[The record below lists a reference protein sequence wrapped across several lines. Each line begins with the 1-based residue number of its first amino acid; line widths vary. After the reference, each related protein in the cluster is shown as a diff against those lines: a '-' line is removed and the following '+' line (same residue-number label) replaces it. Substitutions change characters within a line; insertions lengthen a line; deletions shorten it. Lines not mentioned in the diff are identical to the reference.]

1 MKKLERETGIE
12 PATSRLGEHGNARF
26 IRSPIHHHPAKRT
39 LLLEFE
45 RGLRMDELR
54 GLLDSFSL
62 ARDVPMFALFVVH
75 IERHWGKDGLP
86 QLRVRD
92 IPPFSIVP
100 EDAVQFI

>member
-1 MKKLERETGIE
+1 MELFGSFEARYTIVLPNGRCWSSN
-12 PATSRLGEHGNARF
+12 AGFGRTS
-26 IRSPIHHHPAKRT
+26 
-39 LLLEFE
+39 FE
-45 RGLRMDELR
+45 V
-54 GLLDSFSL
+54 LDSFSL